1 MAKLTKEELKSKIDE
16 KIEDS
21 DLKLE
26 LLEDIVK
33 EKNIS
38 IESDDIERVDKA
50 ELDEL
55 KAKYDEL
62 YDKYKSR
69 FLEVK
74 EAKEVIEDIK
84 EDIDSDNEVK
94 EEEIIDVQEI

>member
-1 MAKLTKEELKSKIDE
+1 MAKLTKEELKSKVDE
-16 KIEDS
+16 KIEDA

-26 LLEDIVK
+26 LLEDI
-33 EKNIS
+33 EDS
-38 IESDDIERVDKA
+38 IESDDIERVEKS

-74 EAKEVIEDIK
+74 EAKEVIEGIA

>member
-1 MAKLTKEELKSKIDE
+1 MAKLTKDELKSKIDE
-16 KIEDS
+16 KIEDA
-21 DLKLE
+21 DLKIE
-26 LLEDIVK
+26 LLEDIEDSV
-33 EKNIS
+33 EF
-38 IESDDIERVDKA
+38 DDVERVEKS
-50 ELDEL
+50 ELDDL
-55 KAKYDEL
+55 QAKYDEL

-74 EAKEVIEDIK
+74 EAKEVIDDIK

>member
-26 LLEDIVK
+26 LLEDI
-33 EKNIS
+33 EDS